1 METLEEIKK
10 GNSAIVEIYQTY
22 VIKKPKNT
30 ADTEIFIKTQM
41 QAADVVNYVS
51 GILKEKNLHINLPK
65 TTVQERTVQGKT
77 EKVIKE
83 SRMPGKKFDVATY
96 NSLKPEIKE
105 KLAKDLATFLI
116 VMHGKTTPV
125 PIITAQTDGSKKLWK
140 GKDILEKD
148 INRLFEKDEELKEAT
163 LQSKID
169 RILNVS
175 EDKNVKKLIQDAI
188 NYIQNNND
196 DADNIQATRHHDLRD
211 GNMFY
216 DQKTNSLGIID
227 FEGTTKPGLVYEDFV
242 GSPPSLS
249 WDFEQK
255 VIKYYN
261 ALSEQDGFGITINP
275 EKIKNWLIY
284 KTAWVAIGKNWKSE
298 QVTEQ
303 LKEIGLFTSNKVKV
317 FKNAIKKIHKKTNNV
332 FVPGVYNSLEKNI

>member
-169 RILNVS
+169 
-175 EDKNVKKLIQDAI
+175 
-188 NYIQNNND
+188 IQNNND

-211 GNMFY
+211 ENMFY
-216 DQKTNSLGIID
+216 DQETNSLGIID

-303 LKEIGLFTSNKVKV
+303 LKEIGLFTSNKVKG

-332 FVPGVYNSLEKNI
+332 FVLGVYNSLEKNI

>member
-1 METLEEIKK
+1 
-10 GNSAIVEIYQTY
+10 
-22 VIKKPKNT
+22 
-30 ADTEIFIKTQM
+30 
-41 QAADVVNYVS
+41 
-51 GILKEKNLHINLPK
+51 
-65 TTVQERTVQGKT
+65 
-77 EKVIKE
+77 
-83 SRMPGKKFDVATY
+83 
-96 NSLKPEIKE
+96 
-105 KLAKDLATFLI
+105 
-116 VMHGKTTPV
+116 
-125 PIITAQTDGSKKLWK
+125 
-140 GKDILEKD
+140 
-148 INRLFEKDEELKEAT
+148 
-163 LQSKID
+163 
-169 RILNVS
+169 
-175 EDKNVKKLIQDAI
+175 
-188 NYIQNNND
+188 
-196 DADNIQATRHHDLRD
+196 
-211 GNMFY
+211 MFY
-216 DQKTNSLGIID
+216 DQETNSLGIID